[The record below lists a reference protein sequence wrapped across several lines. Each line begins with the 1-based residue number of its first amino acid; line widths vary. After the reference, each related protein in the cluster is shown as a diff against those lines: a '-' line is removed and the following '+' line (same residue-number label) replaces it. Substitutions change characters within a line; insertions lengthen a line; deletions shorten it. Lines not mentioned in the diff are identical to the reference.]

1 MRNHKVRRPVTPSR
15 VTKSPRKVQTTL
27 RLPRQLYERAKQFV
41 DRGNKR
47 SVNDLIVNAL
57 TAYVR
62 AMERRAIDDAFRP
75 MATDKQYQHE
85 ALRLAEQFSASD
97 AETIEIGERDLAGA

>member
-1 MRNHKVRRPVTPSR
+1 VSGGTPSS

-27 RLPRQLYERAKQFV
+27 RLPRQLYERPSSSST
-41 DRGNKR
+41 RGNKR

-62 AMERRAIDDAFRP
+62 AMEEERSTTRFRLVP
-75 MATDKQYQHE
+75 GQASI
-85 ALRLAEQFSASD
+85 SARPASCG
-97 AETIEIGERDLAGA
+97 TILGQ